1 MDLIL
6 KFYDDLV
13 FTPYVYPHTWDIEWW
28 PRQYL
33 SLFIIVTLHSYL
45 LYLGMSSL
53 SYFFVFDK
61 IRNLLIHHLRLSFFL
76 FFF

>member
-13 FTPYVYPHTWDIEWW
+13 FTPYIYPHTWDIEWW

-33 SLFIIVTLHSYL
+33 SLFVIVTIHSYI

-53 SYFFVFDK
+53 SYFFIFDK
-61 IRNLLIHHLRLSFFL
+61 KLLEHPKLLKVSIHVI
-76 FFF
+76 

>member
-13 FTPYVYPHTWDIEWW
+13 FTPYIYPHTWDIEWW

-33 SLFIIVTLHSYL
+33 SLFIIVTIHSYI

-53 SYFFVFDK
+53 SYFFIFDK
-61 IRNLLIHHLRLSFFL
+61 KLLEHPKLLKVSIYVM
-76 FFF
+76 